1 MNMKKRSLVIIGG
14 GFGGLNLIKHLRC
27 GLYDIK
33 LVDRN
38 NFHSFPPLFY
48 QVASSGLAP
57 SDISFPFRRE
67 LSRRGDFTY
76 HMGLVTRVDTEA
88 RTVATEYET
97 IPYDLL
103 VIAAGTTNN
112 FFGMENMNSRVFCI
126 KSVQEA
132 VRTRDE
138 VLDRLERG
146 AVCTDPERRRQL
158 LSFVVVGGGPAGVEI
173 AGALGEM
180 KRYILPREY
189 PELNPDEVKIK
200 LVEGSDRLL
209 AAMGEDAGRKAGIY
223 LKELMVEVSLGTSMK
238 AYADK
243 RIEYEDGSSEYCGT
257 LVWTAGVRGVS
268 IPGLPD
274 AAVMRGGRLAVDE
287 FNRVKGLEDVYAI
300 GDIACMVS
308 PEYPHGHPQMAQPA
322 IQQGRVLARNLNAGE
337 PVTPFRYRDKGSMA
351 TVGKHRAVVL
361 VGKNCLSGYFA
372 WLIWMFI
379 HLISLLGMKNKL
391 SVMTNW
397 IWNYITYSSQL
408 RLLFRPVRYPAY
420 RHWSE

>member
-1 MNMKKRSLVIIGG
+1 M
-14 GFGGLNLIKHLRC
+14 NLIKHLRR

-57 SDISFPFRRE
+57 SDISFPLRRE
-67 LSRRGDFTY
+67 LARRGDFTY
-76 HMGLVTRVDTEA
+76 HMGSVRQVDTDA
-88 RTVATEYET
+88 RTVVTDYET
-97 IPYDLL
+97 ISYDLL

-112 FFGMENMNSRVFCI
+112 FFGMEGMESRVFCI

-180 KRYILPREY
+180 KKYVLPREY
-189 PELNPDEVKIK
+189 PEIDPGEVKIK
-200 LVEGSDRLL
+200 LVEGSGGLL
-209 AAMGEDAGRKAGIY
+209 AAMGAQAGRRAETY
-223 LKELMVEVSLGTSMK
+223 LEELMVEVCLNTSVK
-238 AYADK
+238 AYRDK
-243 RIEYEDGSSEYCGT
+243 RIEYADGTSEHCET
-257 LVWTAGVRGVS
+257 LVWTAGVKGVA
-268 IPGLPD
+268 IPGLPGE
-274 AAVMRGGRLAVDE
+274 VLTRGGRIAVDE
-287 FNRVKGLEDVYAI
+287 FNRVKGMEDVFAL

-308 PEYPHGHPQMAQPA
+308 EEYPRGHPQVAQPA
-322 IQQGRVLARNLNAGE
+322 IQQGRALAANLNAGE
-337 PVTPFRYRDKGSMA
+337 MTTPFRYRDRGSMA

-361 VGKNCLSGYFA
+361 VGKRCMSGYFA

-379 HLISLLGMKNKL
+379 HLISLLGMRNKL

-397 IWNYITYSSQL
+397 IWNYLTYSSQL
-408 RLLFRPVRYPAY
+408 RLLFRPAKYPPY